1 MTSDMQ
7 RNNRTTKSQGLKDAK
22 DLPLDAG
29 PRRAHPGGVP
39 RDRLPVPDDT
49 ACRGGGP

>member
-1 MTSDMQ
+1 MRDDI
-7 RNNRTTKSQGLKDAK
+7 KDVK

-39 RDRLPVPDDT
+39 RGRLPVPDD
-49 ACRGGGP
+49 AAYKVDFENFYRKSPIKF